1 MIKVCSI
8 VFGQTIDSKSKA
20 KFHYE
25 CSVCKTHIP
34 CDYPK
39 QLWPV
44 KEDMQF
50 ILKRINDRLSEETF
64 RCKDHF
70 EEK

>member
-1 MIKVCSI
+1 MVEVCNI
-8 VFGQTIDSKSKA
+8 VFGQVVKNPSKSIY
-20 KFHYE
+20 YE
-25 CSVCKTHIP
+25 CSVCKAHIP

-39 QLWPV
+39 QLWPA

-50 ILKRINDRLSEETF
+50 VLKQVNARLSEETF

-70 EEK
+70 ENKE